1 MTLAISHREGAKLV
15 LDCAIERKAP
25 FSPDSVVEEFAATLK
40 SYRVSTVTGDRYA
53 GEWPRERFQVHGVR
67 YEAAELNRSE
77 LYLAFLPLVNSG
89 RVDLLDSPRMVTQF
103 CGLER
108 RTARSGKDTV
118 DHAPGAHDD
127 VANAVAGVIAMS
139 SSGRSPM
146 NINAAAIERMREPV
160 PGARGNVFWGNN
172 RVYDRRQFG

>member
-1 MTLAISHREGAKLV
+1 MV
-15 LDCAIERKAP
+15 
-25 FSPDSVVEEFAATLK
+25 
-40 SYRVSTVTGDRYA
+40 GDRYA
-53 GEWPRERFQVHGVR
+53 GEWPREQFLAHGIR
-67 YEAAELNRSE
+67 YEPAEMNRSE

-108 RTARSGKDTV
+108 RTSRAGKDTV

-139 SSGRSPM
+139 SSRRPPM
-146 NINAAAIERMREPV
+146 NINPAAIETMRRPV
-160 PGARGNVFWGNN
+160 PVCA
-172 RVYDRRQFG
+172 